1 MICSMK
7 QKWMWKWMGLVLAL
21 TFSAPTAK
29 ALSLGPISDFDD
41 GTLQGWV
48 TPNDN
53 TTNAGGYLEVS
64 RGAGGHLAV
73 FNETATVNGAID
85 PAVTAIEVDLLRPD
99 GSSDLEIRLVLMG
112 PSTIDRWTSTASA
125 SVTGDGTWNRY
136 RFSILEA
143 DLTQV
148 QGTGSFADLTA
159 NLNRLMF
166 RYDPGTPSAG
176 GTFGP
181 SGTFGM
187 DNVIAIPEATT
198 GLLLLAGLGSLAVRR
213 TR

>member
-7 QKWMWKWMGLVLAL
+7 QKWMWMWMGLVLVL

-48 TPNDN
+48 TPSDN
-53 TTNAGGYLEVS
+53 TTNVGGYLEVS
-64 RGAGGHLAV
+64 GGLGGNLSV
-73 FNETATVNGAID
+73 FNATVNGVID
-85 PAVTAIEVDLLRPD
+85 PAVTAIEIDLLRPA
-99 GSSDLEIRLVLMG
+99 GSTDLEIRLVLMG
-112 PSTIDRWTSTASA
+112 PSTSDRWTSTASA

-148 QGTGSFADLTA
+148 QGAGSFADLTA

-166 RYDPGTPSAG
+166 RHDPGTPSAG

-181 SGTFGM
+181 SGTFGI
-187 DNVIAIPEATT
+187 DNVIAIPEPNTA
-198 GLLLLAGLGSLAVRR
+198 LLLLAGLGSLAVRR
-213 TR
+213 MR